1 MVHRESGWPAV
12 KSSSGLELAPTAALD
27 KVGAAD
33 IVFVCGGV
41 NVREAVS
48 PALGTALRRL
58 AERRVPLGS
67 LCTGGYALAKSV
79 TAISLWNIDPEEA
92 GTDYQATLIVTTP
105 GEEPVP
111 FEMNLS
117 KGRMRYRAIQTVLS
131 IPISTAGFL
140 TFEVL
145 LNRKHVATHKVVLH
159 DPETYNPFGS
169 HLRPGAD
176 R

>member
-1 MVHRESGWPAV
+1 MPQ
-12 KSSSGLELAPTAALD
+12 LEYFLVCRSVMKDMNTDEMSFIHVLEDVAP
-27 KVGAAD
+27 
-33 IVFVCGGV
+33 
-41 NVREAVS
+41 EAY
-48 PALGTALRRL
+48 PHII
-58 AERRVPLGS
+58 P
-67 LCTGGYALAKSV
+67 SV